1 MSFRAKSLVDS
12 RYSFREH
19 ISSDLGMAGSC
30 APASNIHVSAS
41 DGRTWDSSAVSD
53 SKAMAVALLQSICV
67 PVLSVRTVV
76 CGGGDS
82 SKGGWAVGVAI
93 ADAFFF
99 GGDGSA

>member
-1 MSFRAKSLVDS
+1 
-12 RYSFREH
+12 
-19 ISSDLGMAGSC
+19 
-30 APASNIHVSAS
+30 
-41 DGRTWDSSAVSD
+41 
-53 SKAMAVALLQSICV
+53 MAVALLQSICV